1 MTSKPKE
8 IDSKEDNMN
17 WQQALN
23 LSQNQINDIKH
34 VGFSYIKQGSYDIAL
49 KFFQALHILQ
59 PQDPY
64 NVQILGA
71 IHLQTA
77 NHIKAL
83 EFLDKALKLDPR
95 HLPTLLN
102 KARTLFFLG
111 YKQQALHLAQFL
123 SKQPDPEI
131 QEKAKS
137 ILLILS

>member
-1 MTSKPKE
+1 
-8 IDSKEDNMN
+8 MN
-17 WQQALN
+17 WQQMLN

-49 KFFQALHILQ
+49 TFFQALHTFQ

-64 NVQILGA
+64 NLQTLGA

-77 NHIKAL
+77 NYIKAL

-102 KARTLFFLG
+102 KACALFFLG
-111 YKQQALHLAQFL
+111 YKQQSLTLAQFL
-123 SKQPDPEI
+123 AKQPEPEI
-131 QEKAKS
+131 HQMAKA
-137 ILLILS
+137 LLLAAS

>member
-1 MTSKPKE
+1 
-8 IDSKEDNMN
+8 MN
-17 WQQALN
+17 WQLMLN

-34 VGFSYIKQGSYDIAL
+34 VGFSYIRQGSYDIAL
-49 KFFQALHILQ
+49 TFFQALHILQ

-64 NVQILGA
+64 NLQTLGA

-102 KARTLFFLG
+102 KTCALFFLG
-111 YKQQALHLAQFL
+111 YKQQALTLAQFL
-123 SKQPDPEI
+123 AKQPEPEI
-131 QEKAKS
+131 HQMAKA
-137 ILLILS
+137 ILLIVS